1 MRVGWSKK
9 AIFTS
14 FARYIFRTFTFK
26 DYYIV
31 LCSPVSGSSFT
42 PKRMTLN
49 DNKWSF
55 CVKIWFRLGIQWVGV
70 LALGE
75 NWQIVGKFDSVHQV
89 VFHYLYSGST
99 EDVSTVNINW
109 LRSLQAALYSV
120 LVSMLG
126 CLEED
131 ALLGVNAVP
140 GLERLERR

>member
-1 MRVGWSKK
+1 M
-9 AIFTS
+9 
-14 FARYIFRTFTFK
+14 
-26 DYYIV
+26 
-31 LCSPVSGSSFT
+31 
-42 PKRMTLN
+42 
-49 DNKWSF
+49 
-55 CVKIWFRLGIQWVGV
+55 
-70 LALGE
+70 
-75 NWQIVGKFDSVHQV
+75 HQV